1 MLNSIESIEDD
12 RLAAKCYVEL
22 GDVTKEK
29 GEYDESLCYHRR
41 SLEIYER
48 IADTLCVADSHL
60 NIAAVYKAKGEL
72 KHAMYEYE
80 KGLALYEDVMIDDA
94 SKNSDSGID
103 VSLSSSCFSDRQHT
117 RTLSKSDDNLSQ
129 TTFIDFIDKDMQ
141 PSSNDAMS
149 TSVSA
154 SDLFFFPV
162 RKCPIPS
169 TAHTNDSFVCSSE
182 SVTRELVKVLSSS
195 HASDI
200 DYISEDDTLSSL
212 RSSDHVC
219 ETTFEENHV
228 LKRFALRQTSVESI
242 NQDFLVLSTEPS
254 RLEKTT
260 EEINNYDKSTA
271 IEKQTTPWYYPLKK
285 NLLIII
291 LSILLAVI
299 LFWPQRNTTVKTTL
313 SCPPNTFSV
322 HKNSRSYHRDDLN
335 QQLRK
340 ILPLQ
345 KDHLQSLPKSKR
357 RTIEAFLTNSKNRT
371 KITVEKFQQ
380 ILDMLDLKILLIPR

>member
-1 MLNSIESIEDD
+1 MLKSIESIEDD
-12 RLAAKCYVEL
+12 RLVAKCYVEL
-22 GDVTKEK
+22 GDVAKEK
-29 GEYDESLCYHRR
+29 GEYDESLYYHRR

-72 KHAMYEYE
+72 KHAMCEYE

-94 SKNSDSGID
+94 LKNSDSGVD

-129 TTFIDFIDKDMQ
+129 STFIDFIDKDMQ
-141 PSSNDAMS
+141 QTSNDATDM
-149 TSVSA
+149 SVSA

-162 RKCPIPS
+162 KKCPTPS
-169 TAHTNDSFVCSSE
+169 TTHTNDSFVHSPE
-182 SVTRELVKVLSSS
+182 SVTHELLKVFSSS

-200 DYISEDDTLSSL
+200 DYINENETLSSR
-212 RSSDHVC
+212 RSSDRVC
-219 ETTFEENHV
+219 ETALEENHI
-228 LKRFALRQTSVESI
+228 LTRFTLRRTPVESI
-242 NQDFLVLSTEPS
+242 NQDLLVLNTEPS
-254 RLEKTT
+254 RLEIKT
-260 EEINNYDKSTA
+260 EEINNYDKSAT
-271 IEKQTTPWYYPLKK
+271 IDKQTRPRYYSLKK

-291 LSILLAVI
+291 LSILLVAI
-299 LFWPQRNTTVKTTL
+299 FFWFQRNTPVKTTL
-313 SCPPNTFSV
+313 SCPSNTFSL
-322 HKNSRSYHRDDLN
+322 HKNSRSYHGDDLN

-340 ILPLQ
+340 FLPLQ
-345 KDHLQSLPKSKR
+345 KAHIQSLPKNKR

-380 ILDMLDLKILLIPR
+380 ILDMLDLKILLIPK

>member
-212 RSSDHVC
+212 RSSDH
-219 ETTFEENHV
+219 
-228 LKRFALRQTSVESI
+228 
-242 NQDFLVLSTEPS
+242 
-254 RLEKTT
+254 
-260 EEINNYDKSTA
+260 KSTA

-322 HKNSRSYHRDDLN
+322 HKNSRSHHRDDLN